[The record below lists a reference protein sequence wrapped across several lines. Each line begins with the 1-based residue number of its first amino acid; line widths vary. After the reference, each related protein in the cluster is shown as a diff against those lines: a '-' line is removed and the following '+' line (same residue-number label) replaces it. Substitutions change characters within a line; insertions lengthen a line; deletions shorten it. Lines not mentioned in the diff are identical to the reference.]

1 MKLKLQLIM
10 NLKTWNWIAAAVH
23 GITAIVIGVI
33 FLVKKGDI
41 SYNTDLYLND
51 VKITNLDNPQDIE
64 VTTRE
69 VWNVSGSLLKILVI
83 VYFAFTVFF
92 HTFYATDAFGTGAYT
107 RAIANRNNYFRWIE
121 YAISSTIMTF
131 LIAIT
136 SGVKML
142 DTIILLLVMNVGM
155 ILCGQ
160 IIETAS
166 GVNAFN
172 IKVIATLIGWILL
185 FGIIAILFR
194 NFFNI
199 LANAKVSGYKVPT
212 FVYFIIFPLILWYAS
227 FGFVSLWGAF
237 GKDQSIQK
245 YIKIEKAYIILS
257 LFSKLNLG
265 IAIAFGLTRPVPEK
279 A

>member
-1 MKLKLQLIM
+1 M

-23 GITAIVIGVI
+23 AITAIVIGVI

-41 SYNTDLYLND
+41 NYNTDLYLND
-51 VKITNLDNPQDIE
+51 VTISNLDNPQDIE
-64 VTTRE
+64 VTTR
-69 VWNVSGSLLKILVI
+69 VAWNVSGSLLKILVI

-92 HTFYATDAFGTGAYT
+92 HTFYATDGFGSGAYT

-160 IIETAS
+160 IIESAS

-172 IKVIATLIGWILL
+172 IKVIATLIGWVLL
-185 FGIIAILFR
+185 FGIIAIIFR

-199 LANAKVSGYKVPT
+199 LANAKVSGYKVPS

-265 IAIAFGLTRPVPEK
+265 VAIAFGLTRPLPDK